1 MNFQFEWEVKKLGC
15 FVNKNNN
22 SNVIYSVEWVYTG
35 KLEANGTVYVDDL
48 LGQTT
53 LPLPEQGASFTAFE
67 DVTKDQV
74 YAWVCANG
82 FAKEGLEE
90 SLKITLQGKAYPVFV
105 EKQAPWLVAFV

>member
-22 SNVIYSVEWVYTG
+22 SNVIYSVEWAYIG
-35 KLEANGTVYVDDL
+35 KLEANGTVHVHDL

-53 LPLPEQGASFTAFE
+53 LPLPEQGAPFTEFE
-67 DVTKDQV
+67 NVTKDQV

-90 SLKITLQGKAYPVFV
+90 SLKITLEEMANPKFV
-105 EKQAPWLVAFV
+105 EKQAPWLVASV